1 MIRIARSLVC
11 VATVLIAGHVLVP
24 LASKGA
30 QSRRTITCPY
40 PHDPDQHLTVVAPA
54 KLGDLPPIEFDYPA
68 KVTRFSFR
76 DGHLLLIAMDQDER
90 ARVRIVVSIVVS
102 AQLNKAKETYD
113 GQIVLDLGEHQ
124 IMMQQGPVSCAA
136 SP

>member
-1 MIRIARSLVC
+1 MIRIARSAAC

-30 QSRRTITCPY
+30 PSRQTITCPY
-40 PHDPDQHLTVVAPA
+40 PHDTDEHLTVVAPA
-54 KLGDLPPIEFDYPA
+54 KLGDLPPIDFDYPA

-90 ARVRIVVSIVVS
+90 SRVRIVVS

-113 GQIVLDLGEHQ
+113 GQIVLDLGGHQ
-124 IMMQQGPVSCAA
+124 IMMQHGPVSCAV